1 MKKKRRRWEI
11 DQETKEWKQGKQ
23 GKEEQTKTDRN
34 QLWEVPR
41 GGWQRWNRAG
51 SPSTSSPP
59 ATISFRIYRICN
71 NIVQNMQNMQQNLSE
86 YATISF
92 RICNNIVQ
100 NMQNMQ
106 NMQQYR
112 SEYATIWF
120 RMVQNCGFVL
130 NYLFL
135 LNVFT
140 HSARSPIWVFVVN
153 EERLQRL
160 LSFQKDIIHQN
171 RQLLLC
177 NKLIFIWNI
186 NVCHHIKVPSY
197 SLQMSPNKITS

>member
-34 QLWEVPR
+34 QLWEVPQ

-59 ATISFRIYRICN
+59 ATISFRICRICN
-71 NIVQNMQNMQQNLSE
+71 KIVRNMQQYSSE

-92 RICNNIVQ
+92 RICRTCNNIV
-100 NMQNMQ
+100 Q

-140 HSARSPIWVFVVN
+140 HSSRSPIWVFVVN

-160 LSFQKDIIHQN
+160 LSFQRDIIHQN

>member
-1 MKKKRRRWEI
+1 MRNWSRNKGVKTRKTRKRGADKNWPKPALRGSTRRM
-11 DQETKEWKQGKQ
+11 TKVE
-23 GKEEQTKTDRN
+23 
-34 QLWEVPR
+34 PR
-41 GGWQRWNRAG
+41 G
-51 SPSTSSPP
+51 
-59 ATISFRIYRICN
+59 ISFNIFATCN
-71 NIVQNMQNMQQNLSE
+71 NIVQNIQNMQQYRSE
-86 YATISF
+86 YAEYATKSF
-92 RICNNIVQ
+92 RICNNIV
-100 NMQNMQ
+100 Q

-140 HSARSPIWVFVVN
+140 HSSRSPIWVFVVN

-197 SLQMSPNKITS
+197 SLQMSHNKITS